1 MRLAYKYSPK
11 NATRIVYM
19 ILVCIGIL
27 LTIGRWYSV
36 FNDNYVLFSKEIQV
50 HISNLSLSMVV
61 YLGIGYV
68 WLLMGQKFNIVG
80 ILGIFLIIANLVCET
95 LMGFMN
101 TLDIIDFIYGVIG
114 IGIAFIFLFFSD
126 KYGFTKIK

>member
-1 MRLAYKYSPK
+1 
-11 NATRIVYM
+11 M

-36 FNDNYVLFSKEIQV
+36 FNDNFVLFSKEIQA
-50 HISNLSLSMVV
+50 HISNLSLSMIV
-61 YLGIGYV
+61 YLGIGYA

-101 TLDIIDFIYGVIG
+101 TPDIIDFIYGVIG
-114 IGIAFIFLFFSD
+114 IGIAFIFLFFSN